1 MSVTLDIPDRLA
13 EVLRTL
19 AIERGVSI
27 KELGEQ
33 ALALGLTTLAGDMA
47 SEIVDIQ
54 PAREPR
60 PLAGAAVSMRS
71 LIRTTSPV
79 RLRPITIE
87 PAPEASNDAH

>member
-1 MSVTLDIPDRLA
+1 MSVTLAIPDRLV
-13 EVLRTL
+13 ELLRTL

-27 KELGEQ
+27 EALGEQ
-33 ALALGLTTLAGDMA
+33 ALALGLTTLAGDAA

-60 PLAGAAVSMRS
+60 PLPGSAVSMRS
-71 LIRTTSPV
+71 PIRTTSPV

-87 PAPEASNDAH
+87 PAPEASNYAH